1 MVLKRW
7 QRAVAEAEG
16 QQWQRRTSLAR
27 RVMLQ
32 RLGMRASF
40 SKPQRDG
47 LCDQGADERLLKSQ
61 LSMLVCPLASPG
73 RPPRFQFQFI
83 LLATSVREVI
93 EKKKRDD

>member
-1 MVLKRW
+1 M
-7 QRAVAEAEG
+7 AEAGG

-32 RLGMRASF
+32 RLRKRASF

-61 LSMLVCPLASPG
+61 LSMRCALIRGSTG
-73 RPPRFQFQFI
+73 SRGYR
-83 LLATSVREVI
+83 
-93 EKKKRDD
+93 EKKIR

>member
-1 MVLKRW
+1 M
-7 QRAVAEAEG
+7 AEAGG
-16 QQWQRRTSLAR
+16 QQWQRRTSRAR

-61 LSMLVCPLASPG
+61 LSMRCALFSSVCEL
-73 RPPRFQFQFI
+73 
-83 LLATSVREVI
+83 SVRINAKKENLNDLTRFLVEV
-93 EKKKRDD
+93 